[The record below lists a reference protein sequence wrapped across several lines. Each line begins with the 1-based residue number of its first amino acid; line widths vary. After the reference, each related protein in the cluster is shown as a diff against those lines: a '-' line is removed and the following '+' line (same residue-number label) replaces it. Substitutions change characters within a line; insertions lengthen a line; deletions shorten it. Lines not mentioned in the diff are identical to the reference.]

1 MINNNHLKFENV
13 TTFIK
18 IINSSLVKELNINLS
33 DEKNNLLNMSVVIE
47 NNKYDS
53 DAKYI
58 VLLQKLIQFGTRKYF
73 YYYKTK

>member
-1 MINNNHLKFENV
+1 MINNNHLKFENL

-18 IINSSLVKELNINLS
+18 IINNSLVKELNINLS